1 MVDSGYQ
8 AGLTSSSPGLE
19 TGLETGST
27 SFPVFSAYCDDSRT
41 KSVREENNKFTLQTT
56 IGNR

>member
-8 AGLTSSSPGLE
+8 AGLTGSSPGV
-19 TGLETGST
+19 ETGST